1 MRIHKNIV
9 QAVVKGLEEIFGNN
23 AHADQIVKKQIK
35 LDRRWGAR
43 DRRFIAESI
52 YDIVRWWRWYLA
64 IGELNEQDTQ
74 VYTNIL
80 AVYLREKN
88 IEFPE
93 WFQVDIPDSAILGL
107 NKIKFGNELKFSAS
121 IPDWLINIGN
131 KEVGEIWRRE
141 ITALNQPT
149 DVVLRVN
156 KLKTNTSNLINSLR
170 IEGLEVEELIDFPDA
185 LILKNRVDLNQIKS
199 FKSGLFEV
207 QDAASQLVAPFT
219 KAKSGM
225 TVIDAC
231 AGAGGKTLHLA
242 AQMNNSGRILSLDVE
257 KSKLAELENRCQRA
271 GCRNVS
277 THLVHDQQINELR
290 NQADILLIDAPC
302 SGLGVLRRKPDT
314 KWKMNP
320 ERIEELKELQEK
332 ILDEYKVMLKPG
344 GSLVYVTCSILT
356 SENEDQIAKFLVK
369 NKEEYIL
376 EDEKKVLPSEGF
388 DGFYMARLRKS
399 SITSKD

>member
-74 VYTNIL
+74 VYTNIV

-88 IEFPE
+88 IEIPD
-93 WFQVDIPDSAILGL
+93 WFQSDIPDSATLGL
-107 NKIKFGNELKFSAS
+107 NKIKLGNVLKFSAS
-121 IPDWLINIGN
+121 IPDWLDDMGN
-131 KEVGEIWRRE
+131 KEVGELWKRE

-156 KLKTNTSNLINSLR
+156 KLKTNSSNLINSLR
-170 IEGLEVEELIDFPDA
+170 IEGLEVEKLIDFPDA
-185 LILKNRVDLNQIKS
+185 LILKNRIDLNQIKS

-219 KAKSGM
+219 KAKAGM

-271 GCRNVS
+271 GCRIVS
-277 THLVHDQQINELR
+277 THLIHTQKINDLR
-290 NQADILLIDAPC
+290 NEADILLIDAPC

-320 ERIEELKELQEK
+320 DRIEELKELQEK

-344 GSLVYVTCSILT
+344 GSLVYVTCSILA
-356 SENEDQIAKFLVK
+356 SENEDQIAKFLVN
-369 NKEEYIL
+369 NKEEYLL
-376 EDEKKVLPSEGF
+376 EEEKKVLPSEGF

-399 SITSKD
+399 

>member
-23 AHADQIVKKQIK
+23 AHANQIVKKQIK
-35 LDRRWGAR
+35 LERRWGAR

-88 IEFPE
+88 IEFPD
-93 WFQVDIPDSAILGL
+93 WFQVDIPDSATLGL

-121 IPDWLINIGN
+121 IPDWLDDMGN
-131 KEVGEIWRRE
+131 KEVGEIWSRE

-149 DVVLRVN
+149 EVVLRVN

-170 IEGLEVEELIDFPDA
+170 IEGLEVEELIDFPNA

-207 QDAASQLVAPFT
+207 QDAASQLIAPFT
-219 KAKSGM
+219 KAKAGM

-271 GCRNVS
+271 GCRIVS
-277 THLVHDQQINELR
+277 THLIHTQQINDLR
-290 NQADILLIDAPC
+290 NEADILLIDAPC

-344 GSLVYVTCSILT
+344 GSMVYVTCSILT
-356 SENEDQIAKFLVK
+356 SENEDQIAKFLLK
-369 NKEEYIL
+369 NKEAFML
-376 EDEKKVLPSEGF
+376 EEEKKVLPSEGF

-399 SITSKD
+399 